1 MFFLHNASPITLGVL
16 LGLLSAVAF
25 GVTTPIIARMG
36 GAMGPFTTAAL
47 LYGGAVVMSLAIRT
61 AATSRGG
68 RPLVRRDLPAIIGV
82 AVLGGAVAPVLL
94 AVGIARTGG
103 VTASLA
109 LNLEAIFTMFLAWL
123 IHKEAL
129 GRRAIFG
136 AIAMLGGGVL
146 LAVDTGG
153 RTDVQ
158 LLGLVAVT
166 GATVA
171 WAGDNTFSRSLS
183 DADPSAVVLAK
194 GVIGAVLTTTIALI
208 IREPM
213 PSLRDGLAIGACGAT
228 GYGLSLRLYLLAQRR
243 MGAGRTASVF
253 AAGPFI
259 GAVVSF
265 LVGDRA
271 VSLWLELGALA
282 FALGVYLHVTE
293 RHRHPHRHD
302 PMSHEHLH
310 RHDDGHHDHV
320 HEPLVEGEHT
330 HGHEHRA
337 TQHTHEHA
345 PDLHHTH
352 DHE

>member
-1 MFFLHNASPITLGVL
+1 MASLRDASPITLGVL
-16 LGLLSAVAF
+16 LGLLSAIAF
-25 GVTTPIIARMG
+25 GVTTPVIARMG
-36 GAMGPFTTAAL
+36 GGMGPFTTAAL
-47 LYGGAVVMSLAIRT
+47 LYGGALIISLAIRT
-61 AATSRGG
+61 ASARRGG
-68 RPLVRRDLPAIIGV
+68 RPLLRRDVPAIVGV
-82 AVLGGAVAPVLL
+82 AVLGGAIAPVLL

-109 LNLEAIFTMFLAWL
+109 LNFEAIFTMFLAWL
-123 IHKEAL
+123 IHKESL
-129 GRRAIFG
+129 GRRAILG
-136 AIAMLGGGVL
+136 AIAMLGGGAL
-146 LAVDTGG
+146 LAVDAGG
-153 RTDVQ
+153 RTDAQ

-166 GATVA
+166 GATIA

-194 GVIGAVLTTTIALI
+194 GAIGAVLTTTIAFI
-208 IREPM
+208 VHEPM
-213 PSLRDGLAIGACGAT
+213 PSLHAGLAILACGAT

-259 GAVVSF
+259 GAVVSW

-271 VSLWLELGALA
+271 VSPWLELGAVA
-282 FALGVYLHVTE
+282 FAFGVYLHVTE

-320 HEPLVEGEHT
+320 HQLVVEGEHT
-330 HGHEHRA
+330 HPHHHQA
-337 TQHTHEHA
+337 TQHIHDHA

>member
-1 MFFLHNASPITLGVL
+1 MVSLRDASPITIGVL

-36 GAMGPFTTAAL
+36 GGMGPFTTAAL
-47 LYGGAVVMSLAIRT
+47 LYGGAGIVSLAIRT
-61 AATSRGG
+61 TSRRRGG
-68 RPLVRRDLPAIIGV
+68 RPLVRRDLSAIIGV
-82 AVLGGAVAPVLL
+82 SVLGGAVAPVLL
-94 AVGIARTGG
+94 VMGIARTGG

-123 IHKEAL
+123 IHKEPL
-129 GRRAIFG
+129 GRRALFG
-136 AIAMLGGGVL
+136 AIAMLGGGAL
-146 LAVDTGG
+146 LAIDTGG
-153 RTDVQ
+153 RTDVGF
-158 LLGLVAVT
+158 LGLVAVI

-171 WAGDNTFSRSLS
+171 WAGDNTLSRSLS

-194 GVIGAVLTTTIALI
+194 GSFGAVLTTTIALS

-213 PSLRDGLAIGACGAT
+213 PSLRDGLAILACGAT

-259 GAVVSF
+259 GAVVSWI
-265 LVGDRA
+265 GGERG
-271 VSLWLELGALA
+271 VSLWLELGAVA
-282 FALGVYLHVTE
+282 FAIGVYLHVTE
-293 RHRHPHRHD
+293 RHQHPHRHD

-320 HEPLVEGEHT
+320 HEAVVEGEHT
-330 HGHEHRA
+330 HPHDHRA

-352 DHE
+352 DHP

>member
-1 MFFLHNASPITLGVL
+1 MVSLRDASPISLGVV

-25 GVTTPIIARMG
+25 GITTPIIARMG
-36 GAMGPFTTAAL
+36 AGMGPFTTAAL
-47 LYGGAVVMSLAIRT
+47 LYGGAAVISLALRT
-61 AATSRGG
+61 AATKRGG
-68 RPLVRRDLPAIIGV
+68 RPLVRRDLPAIAFV

-123 IHKEAL
+123 IHKESL
-129 GRRAIFG
+129 GRQAIFG
-136 AIAMLGGGVL
+136 AIAMLGGGAL
-146 LAVDTGG
+146 LAIDTGG
-153 RTDVQ
+153 RTDVG

-166 GATVA
+166 GATIA
-171 WAGDNTFSRSLS
+171 WASDNTFSRSLS

-194 GVIGAVLTTTIALI
+194 GAIGAVLTTTISLI
-208 IREPM
+208 IREPL
-213 PSLRDGLAIGACGAT
+213 PALSAGLAILACGAT
-228 GYGLSLRLYLLAQRR
+228 GYGLSLRLYLLAQQR

-259 GAVVSF
+259 GAVVSW
-265 LVGDRA
+265 LAGDRA

-302 PMSHEHLH
+302 PMTHEHLH

-320 HEPLVEGEHT
+320 HQPLVEGEHT
-330 HGHEHRA
+330 HRHDHRA
-337 TQHTHEHA
+337 TQHTHDHA

-352 DHE
+352 EHE